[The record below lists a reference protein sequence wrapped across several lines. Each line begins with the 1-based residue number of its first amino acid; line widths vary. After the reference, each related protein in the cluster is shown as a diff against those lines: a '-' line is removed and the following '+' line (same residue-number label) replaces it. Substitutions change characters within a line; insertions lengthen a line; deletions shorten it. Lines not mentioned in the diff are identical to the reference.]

1 MYPLAVY
8 KKKEP
13 WNKGK
18 LVGQK
23 LALKQKQI
31 WAIRIRLEISGN
43 IRDLAL
49 FSLGLDSKLRG
60 CDLVSLRVRD
70 IALGMNVQ
78 SRAKIIP
85 TIFSNLVSR
94 IHRICLRGNIAVLSM
109 GGYTQSD

>member
-43 IRDLAL
+43 IRDSAL

-70 IALGMNVQ
+70 IALGMFSREPLSISKADSAETGRPVQ
-78 SRAKIIP
+78 
-85 TIFSNLVSR
+85 F
-94 IHRICLRGNIAVLSM
+94 
-109 GGYTQSD
+109 

>member
-70 IALGMNVQ
+70 IALGMNIQ
-78 SRAKIIP
+78 SRAALHYKSR
-85 TIFSNLVSR
+85 FSRNWQACS
-94 IHRICLRGNIAVLSM
+94 I
-109 GGYTQSD
+109 

>member
-1 MYPLAVY
+1 MYPIAVY

-70 IALGMNVQ
+70 IALGMNIQ
-78 SRAKIIP
+78 SRAALYFKSR
-85 TIFSNLVSR
+85 FSKKLADLFNLKLLSR
-94 IHRICLRGNIAVLSM
+94 LE
-109 GGYTQSD
+109 QQ